1 MRVRSKKKCGTY
13 LRMWKHEMAVD
24 SCRQLEPAARKDG
37 KLELPPLEP
46 VMGGAGGGG
55 GGHGVGGGPLE
66 GIWRAS

>member
-1 MRVRSKKKCGTY
+1 
-13 LRMWKHEMAVD
+13 MAVD

-66 GIWRAS
+66 EIWRAS